1 MFVGREREQ
10 YELARVAAALTEGH
24 SASVVVRGPAGIGKS
39 ALLQHLRHSLKPEAT
54 VLTAIGVESETEL
67 SFAALHQLL
76 LPLLPDVDRLPPP
89 QSAALRAAFGLQSAP
104 ADRFLVALA
113 ALTLLSEASQS
124 GPVLLLIDDAQWLDT
139 SSTDALLFV
148 ARRLG
153 EEAVG
158 IVFAVRDGSRP
169 FSAPGLPELRVGP
182 LDTAAARA
190 LLTHHLPEAAPAIR
204 DRLLREADG
213 NPLALAE
220 LPRALSRPQ
229 LDGAAVLPEEL
240 PLTERLQR
248 LYRHR
253 VNGVLTRPGNALVLA
268 ATEGD
273 GDLAV
278 VLRAAKD
285 TDRAM
290 DELGAAESAGLLD
303 LDQQRLRFRHPLV
316 RSAFYQGTPLSGRR
330 AAHIALAEALDPGD
344 DRHVWHRAAAA
355 MGPDAQ
361 VCHLLAE
368 LADRVRGSGGVA
380 TATKALRRAADL
392 APSNGLRARLL
403 IDAADCAWTAA
414 EAGQA
419 HALLTEA
426 EPLADQP
433 ALRARLMQVR
443 GAIAHASSDP
453 SRACAI
459 LLEGAALV
467 QDTDPHLARESLA
480 MAARSAWVADD
491 PGRLAHIAGLLDELA
506 AADTAAAAET
516 FARGALVRDGTV
528 AGVAGAA
535 GAAGAGAGAGAGEGA
550 VVKDGAEADVTVH
563 GAGAGA
569 TATGG
574 AEADATATGGAG
586 GDVTAPRVPGV
597 GVTASRVPE
606 ADATVPRVPGAGLT
620 APRVPEAD
628 ATAPHAVAAR
638 GARDAFGCHLRYL
651 SGLAADSTTT
661 ATATTATVPTPASAD
676 GADGGADVRGARIPE
691 TWLDPDDPHPW
702 VWPPTFLPHLL
713 NVTLPWRDD
722 LERAVDTLRRHGAI
736 GALPMS
742 LAPLVALQL
751 VTGPWPDA
759 TANGSEALTLARETG
774 QLGAASHLRAMLAW
788 MAAAQGDS
796 ARCLRLA
803 RESLDVAVPRRIASA
818 VTLAHWAL
826 GLNGLAERRPGHAA
840 QVLGEVCAPGGSAE
854 HFMLRRLVLPDY
866 VEATTRA
873 GQHQRAEKAMR
884 RLGGPQPH
892 DGPHLLAARLRC
904 QALLAQG
911 ERAEELFTA
920 ALDKAD
926 TSPFETG
933 RTRLLYGERLRRDRR
948 IKLAR
953 EQLRLA
959 EIQLRRIGARPWARL
974 ARMELAAAGD
984 RSAQAAA
991 PARTS
996 DHPALT
1002 AREQQVVRLAAQGL
1016 SNGEIGARLFL
1027 SPRTVGYHLY
1037 KAFPK
1042 LGVASRAQLLGM
1054 AFD

>member
-1 MFVGREREQ
+1 MFVGREQEQ
-10 YELARVAAALTEGH
+10 RELARVAAALNEGQ
-24 SASVVVRGPAGIGKS
+24 SGTLVLRGSAGIGKS
-39 ALLQHLRHSLKPEAT
+39 TLLQHLRHTLKPEVT
-54 VLTAIGVESETEL
+54 VLTAVGVESETEL

-76 LPLLPDVDRLPPP
+76 LPLLPDADGLPPP
-89 QSAALRAAFGLQSAP
+89 QSAALRSAFGLQSAP

-113 ALTLLSEASQS
+113 ALTLLSEASHS
-124 GPVLLLIDDAQWLDT
+124 DPLLLLIDDAQWLDT
-139 SSTDALLFV
+139 PSADALLFV

-153 EEAVG
+153 AEAVG
-158 IVFAVRDGSRP
+158 IVFAVRDGARP
-169 FSAPGLPELRVGP
+169 FAAPGLPELRVGP
-182 LDTAAARA
+182 LDASAART
-190 LLTHHLPEAAPAIR
+190 LLTHHLPEAAPTTR

-253 VNGVLTRPGNALVLA
+253 VTKLLARPGNALVLA

-278 VLRAAKD
+278 ILRAADD
-285 TDRAM
+285 TNRAM

-303 LDQQRLRFRHPLV
+303 LDQRRLRFRHPLV
-316 RSAFYQGTPLSGRR
+316 RSAFYQGTPLSRRR

-392 APSNGLRARLL
+392 APSNGLRAHLL

-414 EAGQA
+414 ETGQA
-419 HALLTEA
+419 HAMLTEA

-433 ALRARLMQVR
+433 VLRARLMQVR

-453 SRACAI
+453 SRACAT

-467 QDTDPHLARESLA
+467 RESDPHLARESLA
-480 MAARSAWVADD
+480 MAARSAWVAGD
-491 PGRLAHIAGLLDELA
+491 PGRLAHIAGVLDELA
-506 AADTAAAAET
+506 AADTAGGGAA
-516 FARGALVRDGTV
+516 VRDC
-528 AGVAGAA
+528 AGA
-535 GAAGAGAGAGAGEGA
+535 GATGRGGAGAGAAASDAAGRDGAGAGA
-550 VVKDGAEADVTVH
+550 TTAGAAGMGTTGTGTTGTGAAGTD

-569 TATGG
+569 TAPDATMMD
-574 AEADATATGGAG
+574 AARADATAT
-586 GDVTAPRVPGV
+586 DTA
-597 GVTASRVPE
+597 A
-606 ADATVPRVPGAGLT
+606 
-620 APRVPEAD
+620 AD
-628 ATAPHAVAAR
+628 ATAPDATAPSGPH
-638 GARDAFGCHLRYL
+638 DAFGCHLRYL
-651 SGLAADSTTT
+651 SGLAADSTTAPPHT
-661 ATATTATVPTPASAD
+661 SAE
-676 GADGGADVRGARIPE
+676 GGADVRGARIPE

-713 NVTLPWRDD
+713 NATLPWRDD

-759 TANGSEALTLARETG
+759 TAHGSEALTLARETG

-796 ARCLRLA
+796 ARCLLLA

-826 GLNGLAERRPGHAA
+826 GLNGLAERRPVHAA
-840 QVLGEVCAPGGSAE
+840 QVLGEVCTPGGSAE

-866 VEATTRA
+866 VEAATRA

-884 RLGGPQPH
+884 RLGGPQAH

-911 ERAEELFTA
+911 DRAEELFTA

-959 EIQLRRIGARPWARL
+959 EIQLRRIGARPWAQH

-991 PARTS
+991 PAKAS
-996 DHPALT
+996 DHTALT
-1002 AREQQVVRLAAQGL
+1002 AREHQVVRLAAQGL

-1042 LGVASRAQLLGM
+1042 LGVGSRAQLLGM
-1054 AFD
+1054 AFDEGR

>member
-10 YELARVAAALTEGH
+10 HKLGRIGAALNEGR
-24 SASVVVRGPAGIGKS
+24 SGSLVVRGAAGIGKS
-39 ALLQHLRHSLKPEAT
+39 ALLQHLRNTLDPEVQ
-54 VLTAIGVESETEL
+54 VLTAVGVESETEL

-76 LPLLPDVDRLPPP
+76 LPLLPDADRLPPP
-89 QSAALRAAFGLQSAP
+89 QSAALRSAFGLQSTP
-104 ADRFLVALA
+104 ADRFLVALG
-113 ALTLLSEASQS
+113 ALTLLSEASR
-124 GPVLLLIDDAQWLDT
+124 GNPLLVLIDDAQWLDT
-139 SSTDALLFV
+139 PSADALRFV

-153 EEAVG
+153 AEAVG
-158 IVFAVRDGSRP
+158 IVFAARDGIHP
-169 FSAPGLPELRVGP
+169 FAAPGLPELRVGP
-182 LDTAAARA
+182 LDVSAART
-190 LLTHHLPEAAPAIR
+190 LLTHHLPGAAPVTR
-204 DRLLREADG
+204 DRLLREAHG

-253 VNGVLTRPGNALVLA
+253 VHGLLARPGNALVLA

-278 VLRAAKD
+278 ILRAAED

-303 LDQQRLRFRHPLV
+303 LDQQRLHFRHPLV
-316 RSAFYQGTPLSGRR
+316 RSAFYQGTPLNHRR
-330 AAHIALAEALDPGD
+330 AAHIALAEVLDPGD

-355 MGPDAQ
+355 MAPDGQ
-361 VCHLLAE
+361 VCHLLAD
-368 LADRVRGSGGVA
+368 LADRVRDTGGVA
-380 TATKALRRAADL
+380 TATRALRRAADL
-392 APSNGLRARLL
+392 APSSRLRAHLL

-414 EAGQA
+414 ETAQA
-419 HALLTEA
+419 HAMLTEA
-426 EPLADQP
+426 EPLADHP
-433 ALRARLMQVR
+433 TLRARLMRVR
-443 GAIAHASSDP
+443 GAITHASSDP

-467 QDTDPHLARESLA
+467 RDTDPHLARESLA
-480 MAARSAWVADD
+480 LAARAAWVADD
-491 PGRLAHIAGLLDELA
+491 PGRLAHIAGVLDDLA
-506 AADTAAAAET
+506 AADAV
-516 FARGALVRDGTV
+516 GVDV
-528 AGVAGAA
+528 AGVDGIGVGAA
-535 GAAGAGAGAGAGEGA
+535 GVDAAGADAVGLGAAG
-550 VVKDGAEADVTVH
+550 VDG
-563 GAGAGA
+563 
-569 TATGG
+569 TGV
-574 AEADATATGGAG
+574 E
-586 GDVTAPRVPGV
+586 
-597 GVTASRVPE
+597 
-606 ADATVPRVPGAGLT
+606 
-620 APRVPEAD
+620 
-628 ATAPHAVAAR
+628 ATAPGAPAPGAPAEPALVASAPH
-638 GARDAFGCHLRYL
+638 DAFGSHLRYL
-651 SGLAADSTTT
+651 SGLAADSTTE
-661 ATATTATVPTPASAD
+661 PGPASPD
-676 GADGGADVRGARIPE
+676 GAADVRGARIPE

-713 NVTLPWRDD
+713 NATLPWRDD
-722 LERAVDTLRRHGAI
+722 LERAVGTLRRHGAV

-751 VTGPWPDA
+751 VTGPWLEA
-759 TANGSEALTLARETG
+759 TAQGSEALALARETG

-796 ARCLRLA
+796 ARCQSLA
-803 RESLDVAVPRRIASA
+803 RECLDVAVPRRIASA

-840 QVLGEVCAPGGSAE
+840 QVLGEVCTPGGAAA

-873 GQHQRAEKAMR
+873 GQRQRAEEALR
-884 RLGGPQPH
+884 RLGGPQAH

-911 ERAEELFTA
+911 DRAEELFTA
-920 ALDKAD
+920 ALEKAD
-926 TSPFETG
+926 TSPFEAG

-959 EIQLRRIGARPWARL
+959 EIQLRRIGALPWARL

-984 RSAQAAA
+984 RSAQAPA

-996 DHPALT
+996 DHAALT

-1042 LGVASRAQLLGM
+1042 LGVTSRSQLLRTTP
-1054 AFD
+1054 

>member
-10 YELARVAAALTEGH
+10 HKLGRIAAALNEG
-24 SASVVVRGPAGIGKS
+24 SSGSLVVRGVAGIGKS
-39 ALLQHLRHSLKPEAT
+39 ALLQHLRNTLNPEVQ
-54 VLTAIGVESETEL
+54 VLTAVGVESETEL

-76 LPLLPDVDRLPPP
+76 LPLLPDADRLPPP
-89 QSAALRAAFGLQSAP
+89 QSAALRSAFGLQSAP
-104 ADRFLVALA
+104 ADRFLVALG
-113 ALTLLSEASQS
+113 ALTLLSEASR
-124 GPVLLLIDDAQWLDT
+124 GNPLLVLIDDAQWLDT
-139 SSTDALLFV
+139 PSADALRFV

-153 EEAVG
+153 AEAVG
-158 IVFAVRDGSRP
+158 IVFAARDGIRP
-169 FSAPGLPELRVGP
+169 FAAPGLPELRVGP
-182 LDTAAARA
+182 LDTSAART
-190 LLTHHLPEAAPAIR
+190 LLTHHLPAAAPVTR
-204 DRLLREADG
+204 DRLLREAHG

-253 VNGVLTRPGNALVLA
+253 VHGLLARPGNALVLA

-278 VLRAAKD
+278 ILRAAED

-303 LDQQRLRFRHPLV
+303 LDQHRLHFRHPLV
-316 RSAFYQGTPLSGRR
+316 RSAFYQGTPLNHRR

-355 MGPDAQ
+355 MAPDGQ
-361 VCHLLAE
+361 VCHLLAD
-368 LADRVRGSGGVA
+368 LADRVRDTGGVA
-380 TATKALRRAADL
+380 TATRALRRAADL
-392 APSNGLRARLL
+392 APSSRLRAHLL

-414 EAGQA
+414 ETTQA

-426 EPLADQP
+426 EPLADHP
-433 ALRARLMQVR
+433 TLRARLMRVR

-453 SRACAI
+453 ARACAT

-480 MAARSAWVADD
+480 MAARAAWVADD
-491 PGRLAHIAGLLDELA
+491 PGRLAQIAGVLDDLA
-506 AADTAAAAET
+506 AADAAGVDAA
-516 FARGALVRDGTV
+516 GVDGT
-528 AGVAGAA
+528 GVDGTGAGAA
-535 GAAGAGAGAGAGEGA
+535 GLDGIAPGAARLDGTAPGAAAPGAP
-550 VVKDGAEADVTVH
+550 AEA
-563 GAGAGA
+563 ALA
-569 TATGG
+569 
-574 AEADATATGGAG
+574 
-586 GDVTAPRVPGV
+586 
-597 GVTASRVPE
+597 AS
-606 ADATVPRVPGAGLT
+606 
-620 APRVPEAD
+620 
-628 ATAPHAVAAR
+628 APH
-638 GARDAFGCHLRYL
+638 DAFVSHLRYL
-651 SGLAADSTTT
+651 SGLATDSTTELG
-661 ATATTATVPTPASAD
+661 PASPE
-676 GADGGADVRGARIPE
+676 GAADVRGARIPE

-713 NVTLPWRDD
+713 NATLSWRDD
-722 LERAVDTLRRHGAI
+722 LERAVGTLRRHGAV

-751 VTGPWPDA
+751 VTGPWLEA
-759 TANGSEALTLARETG
+759 TAQGSEALALAQETG

-796 ARCLRLA
+796 ARCQILA
-803 RESLDVAVPRRIASA
+803 RECLDVAVPRRIASA

-840 QVLGEVCAPGGSAE
+840 QALGEVCSPGGAAP

-866 VEATTRA
+866 VEAATRA
-873 GQHQRAEKAMR
+873 GQHQRAEEALR
-884 RLGGPQPH
+884 RLGGPQAH

-911 ERAEELFTA
+911 DRAEELFTT
-920 ALDKAD
+920 ALEKAD
-926 TSPFETG
+926 TSPFEAG

-959 EIQLRRIGARPWARL
+959 EIQLHRIGARPWAQL

-996 DHPALT
+996 DHAALT
-1002 AREQQVVRLAAQGL
+1002 VREQQVVRLAAQGL

-1042 LGVASRAQLLGM
+1042 LGVTSRSQLLRTTQ
-1054 AFD
+1054 

>member
-10 YELARVAAALTEGH
+10 HELARVATALTEGH
-24 SASVVVRGPAGIGKS
+24 SGSLVVRGPAGIGKS
-39 ALLQHLRHSLKPEAT
+39 ALLQHLRHALKPEAT

-89 QSAALRAAFGLQSAP
+89 QGAALRAAFGLQSAP

-158 IVFAVRDGSRP
+158 IVFAVREGSRP

-253 VNGVLTRPGNALVLA
+253 VNGLLTRPGNALVLA

-278 VLRAAKD
+278 VLRAAED

-453 SRACAI
+453 SRACAT

-491 PGRLAHIAGLLDELA
+491 PGRLAHIAGVLDELA
-506 AADTAAAAET
+506 AADTTAVAGTTAAAE
-516 FARGALVRDGTV
+516 
-528 AGVAGAA
+528 AA
-535 GAAGAGAGAGAGEGA
+535 GA
-550 VVKDGAEADVTVH
+550 EA
-563 GAGAGA
+563 A
-569 TATGG
+569 
-574 AEADATATGGAG
+574 
-586 GDVTAPRVPGV
+586 
-597 GVTASRVPE
+597 
-606 ADATVPRVPGAGLT
+606 
-620 APRVPEAD
+620 
-628 ATAPHAVAAR
+628 AAR

-651 SGLAADSTTT
+651 SGLAADSTT
-661 ATATTATVPTPASAD
+661 APTPASAD
-676 GADGGADVRGARIPE
+676 GDGCGGDGGDGGGDGDGGCGGDGGDGGDGDGGCGGDGDGGDGDGGGGADVRGARIPE

-713 NVTLPWRDD
+713 NATLPWRDD

-826 GLNGLAERRPGHAA
+826 GLNGLAERRPAHAA

-884 RLGGPQPH
+884 RLGGPQAH

-911 ERAEELFTA
+911 DRAEELFTA

-959 EIQLRRIGARPWARL
+959 EIQLRRIGARPWAQL

-996 DHPALT
+996 DHPTLT

-1054 AFD
+1054 AFDEGR

>member
-24 SASVVVRGPAGIGKS
+24 SGSLVVRGPAGIGKS
-39 ALLQHLRHSLKPEAT
+39 ALLQHLRHAVKPEAT

-76 LPLLPDVDRLPPP
+76 LPLLPEVDRLPPP

-253 VNGVLTRPGNALVLA
+253 VNGLLARPGNALVLA

-278 VLRAAKD
+278 VLRAAGD

-368 LADRVRGSGGVA
+368 LADRVRRSGGVA

-453 SRACAI
+453 SRACAT

-506 AADTAAAAET
+506 AADTVAAAGTEAS
-516 FARGALVRDGTV
+516 ARGALVPDGTG

-535 GAAGAGAGAGAGEGA
+535 GAAADGVGGGG
-550 VVKDGAEADVTVH
+550 VVRGGAEAAGAAADGVGGGATVRGGAEAH
-563 GAGAGA
+563 ATADGAGAGA

-574 AEADATATGGAG
+574 AEADASATDGAG
-586 GDVTAPRVPGV
+586 GDVTVP
-597 GVTASRVPE
+597 RVPE
-606 ADATVPRVPGAGLT
+606 ADATVPCA
-620 APRVPEAD
+620 AEAD
-628 ATAPHAVAAR
+628 ATVPHAAPAR

-651 SGLAADSTTT
+651 SGLATDPTTT
-661 ATATTATVPTPASAD
+661 TTIEPTPASPD
-676 GADGGADVRGARIPE
+676 GGDGGADVRGARIPE

-713 NVTLPWRDD
+713 NATLPWRDD

-911 ERAEELFTA
+911 DRAEELFTA

-991 PARTS
+991 PARPS

-1054 AFD
+1054 TFD

>member
-1 MFVGREREQ
+1 MLVGREREQ
-10 YELARVAAALTEGH
+10 HELARVAAALHEGH
-24 SASVVVRGPAGIGKS
+24 SGSLVVRGVAGVGKS
-39 ALLQHLRHSLKPEAT
+39 ALLRHLRHTLKPEVT

-76 LPLLPDVDRLPPP
+76 LPLLPEVDRLPPP
-89 QSAALRAAFGLQSAP
+89 QSAALRSAFGLQSAP

-124 GPVLLLIDDAQWLDT
+124 EPLLLLIDDAQWLDT
-139 SSTDALLFV
+139 PSADALLFA

-153 EEAVG
+153 AEAVG

-169 FSAPGLPELRVGP
+169 FAAPGLSELRVGP
-182 LDTAAARA
+182 LDVSAART
-190 LLTHHLPEAAPAIR
+190 LLTHHLPQAAPVTR
-204 DRLLREADG
+204 DRVLREADG
-213 NPLALAE
+213 NPLALTE

-229 LDGAAVLPEEL
+229 LDGAALLPEEL

-253 VNGVLTRPGNALVLA
+253 VTNLLARPGNALVLA
-268 ATEGD
+268 ATESD

-278 VLRAAKD
+278 ILRAADD

-316 RSAFYQGTPLSGRR
+316 RSAFYQGTPLSLRR
-330 AAHIALAEALDPGD
+330 AAHIALAEALDAGD

-361 VCHLLAE
+361 VCHLLAD

-392 APSNGLRARLL
+392 APSDALRAHLL

-414 EAGQA
+414 ETGQA
-419 HALLTEA
+419 HAMLTEA
-426 EPLADQP
+426 EPLADHP
-433 ALRARLMQVR
+433 VLRARLLQVR

-453 SRACAI
+453 ARACAT

-467 QDTDPHLARESLA
+467 RDADPHLARESLA
-480 MAARSAWVADD
+480 MAARSAWVAGDS
-491 PGRLAHIAGLLDELA
+491 GRLAHIAGVLDELA
-506 AADTAAAAET
+506 AVDNGVVGGGGAVGDG
-516 FARGALVRDGTV
+516 ARGG
-528 AGVAGAA
+528 
-535 GAAGAGAGAGAGEGA
+535 GA
-550 VVKDGAEADVTVH
+550 VA
-563 GAGAGA
+563 
-569 TATGG
+569 
-574 AEADATATGGAG
+574 GGAG
-586 GDVTAPRVPGV
+586 GGGAVMDGAGGGGAVAGGARGGSAVVGGAGEDGAVMDGAGGSGAVAGGAGGGGAVADGARTFGTATDGAGAAATAPDAI
-597 GVTASRVPE
+597 ASS
-606 ADATVPRVPGAGLT
+606 
-620 APRVPEAD
+620 D
-628 ATAPHAVAAR
+628 ATASSGTTASSDAH
-638 GARDAFGCHLRYL
+638 DAFGCHLRYL
-651 SGLAADSTTT
+651 SGLAADSTS
-661 ATATTATVPTPASAD
+661 APEQASS
-676 GADGGADVRGARIPE
+676 DGGADVRGASIPG
-691 TWLDPDDPHPW
+691 TWLDPEDPQPW

-713 NVTLPWRDD
+713 DCALPWRDD
-722 LERAVDTLRRHGAI
+722 LERAVGTLRRHGAI

-759 TANGSEALTLARETG
+759 TAHGSEALTLARETG

-788 MAAAQGDS
+788 LAAAQGDS
-796 ARCLRLA
+796 ARCLLLA
-803 RESLDVAVPRRIASA
+803 RESLDVAVPRRITSA

-826 GLNGLAERRPGHAA
+826 GLNGLAERRPEHAA
-840 QVLGEVCAPGGSAE
+840 QVLGEVCTPGGSAE

-866 VEATTRA
+866 VEAATRA
-873 GQHQRAEKAMR
+873 GQHQRAEKAMH
-884 RLGGPQPH
+884 RLGGPQAH
-892 DGPHLLAARLRC
+892 DGPHLLASRLRC
-904 QALLAQG
+904 QALLARG
-911 ERAEELFTA
+911 DRAEELFTA
-920 ALDKAD
+920 ALDKPGA
-926 TSPFETG
+926 SPFETA

-948 IKLAR
+948 IKRAR

-959 EIQLRRIGARPWARL
+959 EVELRRIGARPWAKL

-991 PARTS
+991 PARTA
-996 DHPALT
+996 DHHALT

-1042 LGVASRAQLLGM
+1042 LGVASRAQLVGM
-1054 AFD
+1054 AFDEGR